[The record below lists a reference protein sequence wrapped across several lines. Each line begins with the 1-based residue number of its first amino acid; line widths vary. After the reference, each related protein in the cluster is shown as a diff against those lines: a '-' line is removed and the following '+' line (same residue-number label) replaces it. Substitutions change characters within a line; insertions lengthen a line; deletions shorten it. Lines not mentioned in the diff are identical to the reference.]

1 MVVRKVVMFAH
12 EVEADS
18 HPPAG
23 QLGDGA
29 DPLNSWTLVLLLL
42 RRWSPHATIVAG
54 LGVAWQS
61 GVTLRSF
68 TGPTRIVGVTRS
80 AYWPR
85 KRSPAGQTSRRS
97 PSPSVA
103 RKASTSREATSMSI
117 W

>member
-1 MVVRKVVMFAH
+1 MGVVAMFAH

-23 QLGDGA
+23 QLGDDA
-29 DPLNSWTLVLLLL
+29 DPLNAWTFVLLLL
-42 RRWSPHATIVAG
+42 RRLWTHATIVAG
-54 LGVAWQS
+54 LDVAWQS

-68 TGPTRIVGVTRS
+68 TGPTRIVRVTRS

-85 KRSPAGQTSRRS
+85 KRSPAGHSSNKS
-97 PSPSVA
+97 PSLSVA
-103 RKASTSREATSMSI
+103 RSASTSREATSMPI